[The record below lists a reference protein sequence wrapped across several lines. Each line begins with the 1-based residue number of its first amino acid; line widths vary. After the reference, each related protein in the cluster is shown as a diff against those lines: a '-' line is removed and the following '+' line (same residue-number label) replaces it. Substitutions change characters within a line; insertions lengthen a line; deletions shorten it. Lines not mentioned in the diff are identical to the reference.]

1 MRAGQVS
8 DFGLSRVLEGE
19 SCYTKTY
26 GTVTHMPP
34 ELMLNGCMTK
44 AADVYSFGVL
54 LWELYTGQR
63 PWAGLRHAKIV
74 VKVTLEGKQL
84 DFPFGTPQ
92 RFKVPSS
99 PPQDLHD
106 QTAHPKHT
114 VGLAQCRTYMHRQCT
129 GSSDEGQWGDAAKAA
144 CSAGSH
150 EAATPLE
157 CILVP

>member
-1 MRAGQVS
+1 MTPVPAGQVS
-8 DFGLSRVLEGE
+8 DFGLSRVLDGE

-74 VKVTLEGKQL
+74 VKVTLEGRQL

-92 RFKVPSS
+92 RFKVPHS
-99 PPQDLHD
+99 PFQDLHS
-106 QTAHPKHT
+106 QTATPST
-114 VGLAQCRTYMHRQCT
+114 AVMPALSRARMDRQCPGI
-129 GSSDEGQWGDAAKAA
+129 GSSDVEQKAH
-144 CSAGSH
+144 AGR
-150 EAATPLE
+150 APQL
-157 CILVP
+157 C